1 MDFRFRDKKK
11 QGDTHKAESFD
22 LERGGARTDS
32 QEVPAHDQ
40 ADSHTGDMPDYR
52 AESELAAFA
61 LENLALIEQSPDIF
75 ALVDEN
81 GRILRINGSISEI
94 TGYQAKDVIGR
105 TYAEF
110 VAEDDVALTET
121 TFAELMAADQPIK
134 LFENRWQHRRG
145 GIAVLSWSL
154 RWSAER
160 KVIYATGRDVTERYK
175 TRVAL
180 QQANERMHSL
190 LERIGDGFCALD
202 RAGRLVYA
210 NSKATAFFQ
219 LGHKAGTGAALE
231 DVAPGLVGSSIY
243 PSLRRAMDQSK
254 PTYFD
259 ALYEPGKVWLEI
271 RAYPSDEG
279 IAVFFRDITLERE
292 MRRAAADKEKR
303 LQDFIQMN
311 PAGYLLLN
319 RAAIITDVN
328 PALCRLSGYL
338 REDLI
343 GRPVSLLLAKGTFD
357 NALQP
362 AEDTT
367 QIDGLESVVHH
378 RDGSAVDVLVHA
390 TIQRDREGKAQSLN
404 AFLTDITHR
413 KAAVQ
418 RLEELATHD
427 PLTGLPNRPFLIEQ
441 LQVMLETAPRD
452 EHNTVIFLGL
462 DRFKEVN
469 DLLGY
474 DAGDSLLKE
483 MASRFKAILRPG
495 DLAARLGGDEF
506 VIVAHCL
513 EGFESAA
520 KIAEKLSAAA
530 SLPVRLAGVPVNVGA
545 SIGISMYPHDGR
557 TQEQLFRCA
566 GTALHKAKALGGAN
580 YCFFT
585 EEMGAEAR
593 TRLALGSDLQHALE
607 RGQFT
612 LHYQPRIDLKSGAVV
627 GIEALLR
634 WEHPD
639 LGDIPPARF
648 IPIAEAKGLIKT
660 IGHWVMQEA
669 CKQTKS
675 LIDKFQRP
683 LSLSVNLSAHQ
694 LDPVK
699 LPQQVSEVLSQSGL
713 PAHLLELELTE
724 SAMIQDMGASVEVFN
739 KLKEMGIALSIDDF
753 GVGYSS
759 LSYLQ
764 HFPIDTLKL
773 DRSFI
778 DQQNNAKEG
787 ANFIKAL
794 VDLSHTL
801 NMSVVA
807 EGIESE
813 EVSRFLQGVS
823 CDEGQGFYF
832 SRPLPAADLEYFLSA
847 RHGQVQHPDG

>member
-1 MDFRFRDKKK
+1 MPEAELPVLDGMDNRTQIHAGPAGEGRERREDWPGF
-11 QGDTHKAESFD
+11 QAE
-22 LERGGARTDS
+22 G
-32 QEVPAHDQ
+32 
-40 ADSHTGDMPDYR
+40 
-52 AESELAAFA
+52 ELAAQA
-61 LENLALIEQSPDIF
+61 LDNLLFIAQSPDIF
-75 ALVDEN
+75 ALFDES
-81 GRILRINGSISEI
+81 GRILRINDAICEI
-94 TGYQAKDVIGR
+94 AGYKPDELIGHF
-105 TYAEF
+105 YSEF
-110 VAEDDVALTET
+110 VLEEDVALTKN
-121 TFAELMAADQPIK
+121 TFVELMVATQPVK
-134 LFENRWQHRRG
+134 LFENRWRHKQN

-154 RWSAER
+154 RWNAER
-160 KVIYATGRDVTERYK
+160 KFIYANGRDVTERYK
-175 TRVAL
+175 TRIAL
-180 QQANERMHSL
+180 QQANERMYSL

-202 RAGRLVYA
+202 RAGRLVFA

-219 LGHKAGTGAALE
+219 LKKEATGAAIE
-231 DVAPGLVGSSIY
+231 QIAPDLAGSSIY
-243 PSLRRAMDQSK
+243 QSLRRAMDHNK
-254 PTYFD
+254 PLYFD

-292 MRRAAADKEKR
+292 MRKAAADKEKR

-319 RAAIITDVN
+319 RASIITDVN

-338 REDLI
+338 REELI
-343 GRPVSLLLAKGTFD
+343 GRPLALLLNRGTFD
-357 NALQP
+357 GALTAAQG
-362 AEDTT
+362 TT
-367 QIDGLESVVHH
+367 QIDGLESIVRH
-378 RDGSAVDVLVHA
+378 RDGHSVHVLVHA
-390 TIQRDREGKAQSLN
+390 TIQRDKEGKAQSLN
-404 AFLTDITHR
+404 AFLTDITQR
-413 KAAVQ
+413 KAAML

-427 PLTGLPNRPFLIEQ
+427 PLTGLPNRTFLNEQ
-441 LQVMLETAPRD
+441 LQVMLETAPRE

-483 MASRFKAILRPG
+483 MAARFKAILRPG
-495 DLAARLGGDEF
+495 DLVARLGGDEF
-506 VIVAHCL
+506 VVVAHCL

-530 SLPVRLAGVPVNVGA
+530 TLPVRLAGVPVNVGA
-545 SIGISMYPHDGR
+545 SIGISMYPHDGQ

-566 GTALHKAKALGGAN
+566 STALHKAKTQGGTN

-585 EEMGAEAR
+585 EEMGTEAR
-593 TRLALGSDLQHALE
+593 TRLALGNDLQHALE
-607 RGQFT
+607 RSQFT

-634 WEHPD
+634 WTHPE

-648 IPIAEAKGLIKT
+648 IPIAEAKGLIKG

-669 CKQTKS
+669 CTQTKS

-683 LSLSVNLSAHQ
+683 LGLSVNLSAHQ
-694 LDPVK
+694 LDPLK
-699 LPQQVSEVLSQSGL
+699 LPQQVREVLSQSGL

-739 KLKEMGIALSIDDF
+739 QLKEMGIALSIDDF

-778 DQQNNAKEG
+778 DQQNNAREG

-807 EGIESE
+807 EGIETE

-832 SRPLPAADLEYFLSA
+832 SRPLPAIDLEYFLSA
-847 RHGQVQHPDG
+847 RQVLSPNFGS